1 MIQNNLVGLPRL
13 QYISDYQDH
22 PYQPRNSYNQF
33 SSRDNLNLSQRNL
46 PVSGSKFY
54 LPGMLMSHFLNH
66 LSRCFS
72 TIIIFYDVW
81 WKQNDIFCF
90 ISGRDYYDESLTRHQ
105 SVINNLETGA
115 QLEPN
120 DHIEN
125 NDGIY
130 DHHSTDK
137 YLQHNQDKN
146 NHLENQRLYP
156 KLSLLL
162 YFWYSEIF
170 VRCYDNASQGKDVN
184 SLLQLSTLSSPAQR
198 THNNLE
204 EDEMVQS
211 SSSVTNPRVEMLK
224 NTNIQVLL
232 LPIVNLII
240 KFSFLGW
247 QKKQTIIT
255 KTGRLT
261 NSKQESSLQWGE
273 WEYQTKKQGYK
284 KIN

>member
-1 MIQNNLVGLPRL
+1 M
-13 QYISDYQDH
+13 
-22 PYQPRNSYNQF
+22 
-33 SSRDNLNLSQRNL
+33 
-46 PVSGSKFY
+46 
-54 LPGMLMSHFLNH
+54 
-66 LSRCFS
+66 
-72 TIIIFYDVW
+72 
-81 WKQNDIFCF
+81 
-90 ISGRDYYDESLTRHQ
+90 
-105 SVINNLETGA
+105 INNLETGA

-130 DHHSTDK
+130 DHPTDK

-240 KFSFLGW
+240 ISFLGW

-255 KTGRLT
+255 KTGRFT

-273 WEYQTKKQGYK
+273 WEYQTKKQGYN
-284 KIN
+284 KINTLIRTIWFSSNPI